1 MSNSPTISNNL
12 LKINVS
18 SFHAVVGN
26 PDTLWEPVPTLSRSD
41 ADVSLFLLAPNSVKY
56 IGPVNDPWFSATT
69 EYPVP
74 RPETGTTTTLYD
86 SDHYINA
93 LACTDQ
99 YQFCT
104 KHKCTPLTASLVAI
118 NASQGLGLNLMQT
131 AIRDRLALYSLS
143 TNTFWSTYGLGS
155 DALRASDTLFMANQ
169 GALPDK
175 QWTIEVSSWMATS
188 LARLQAL
195 AVQYA
200 TGPPTVTDKNLILTP
215 NSTEEKTMCR
225 AQKVRSASG
234 TTSFSV
240 LGVAIILIVGTILI
254 SLSLL
259 LSTIVCELRRSFHYK
274 DHKRMQYLL
283 DEKLQL
289 HRLAYEEAGQ
299 GYWEN
304 CGNSIPITKEGELLG
319 VPEGV
324 DKDHPRLTRTHN
336 EPHSIVNGS
345 EGDNAHES
353 FLMEN
358 KPHRITTEITDIESL
373 GPRS

>member
-1 MSNSPTISNNL
+1 MLTI
-12 LKINVS
+12 IVS
-18 SFHAVVGN
+18 AFPALGGDAAAS
-26 PDTLWEPVPTLSRSD
+26 WQPVPALSRSD

-56 IGPVNDPWFSATT
+56 SAPVKDPWFSATT

-74 RPETGTTTTLYD
+74 RPESGTTTILYD
-86 SDHYINA
+86 SDHFITA

-99 YQFCT
+99 HQFCT
-104 KHKCTPLTASLVAI
+104 KDGCTPLTAALLAI
-118 NASQGLGLNLMQT
+118 KATNGLGLNPMQG

-143 TNTFWSTYGLGS
+143 ATTFSSTYGLGS
-155 DALRASDTLFMANQ
+155 DALRASDTLFNTNQ
-169 GALPDK
+169 DALPNN

-200 TGPPTVTDKNLILTP
+200 TGPPTVTDKNLIQP
-215 NSTEEKTMCR
+215 PSSKEEKSMCR

-234 TTSFSV
+234 TISFSV

-259 LSTIVCELRRSFHYK
+259 LSTIVCELRRKYQYK
-274 DHKRMQYLL
+274 DHKRIQYLL

-304 CGNSIPITKEGELLG
+304 CGNSIPVTKEGELLG

-324 DKDHPRLTRTHN
+324 DKDHPRLSRSHN
-336 EPHSIVNGS
+336 EPHPTVTES
-345 EGDNAHES
+345 EESNAEES
-353 FLMEN
+353 SLMEN
-358 KPHRITTEITDIESL
+358 KPQHITTEVTDVESL
-373 GPRS
+373 GRRN